1 MTMKIKP
8 KKCVWCKKKSRSSP
22 AGDQLSASP
31 QAATGK
37 LHTHPVPHFF
47 FFWVWHPV
55 ELNIP
60 VVCRGWLLWICPLP
74 SPWVS
79 PTCSLVGW
87 SEKLKKALTL
97 YKHCSAIT
105 KAFLNYQQC
114 FQHKSKTQHHIQPT
128 VKKISSN
135 PAKANNKGRRHF
147 QRFLWNYNGL

>member
-22 AGDQLSASP
+22 AGDQLSASL

-47 FFWVWHPV
+47 FS
-55 ELNIP
+55 EYDT
-60 VVCRGWLLWICPLP
+60 LWNGISLWSVGVGYCGSVLFQVLGYPQP
-74 SPWVS
+74 ARWWGGVRNWKRPW
-79 PTCSLVGW
+79 
-87 SEKLKKALTL
+87 L